1 VPTGTPI
8 ESVGRWRQR
17 MDAPDA
23 LLSKKKRPWGY
34 SGYAEPQV

>member
-1 VPTGTPI
+1 
-8 ESVGRWRQR
+8 